1 MVDQE
6 KGCLPQCG
14 YGLLGLCC
22 TACLHGPCRR
32 SPFEADDGGRFCGE
46 DSDWIVAHNI
56 LQRVSVES
64 LQTMAAFRN
73 ALEQASGPENRI
85 EAPRLEEMKRLLL
98 PFSRGENSLLKSIYP
113 ERAFPCLHALEFP
126 AGSWFAALLD
136 MVADRPQTMRNT
148 EAQLAKALCL
158 SAMALAAEALL
169 RELAGPASEEM
180 TIALPDDPSPLLL
193 LVSDEESLQ
202 DDGREGLLNQLESA
216 CREKVLVC
224 RLQNMAQLPALG
236 RQMYERWGIPA
247 SMSGSIAVAA
257 SSSMI
262 RGLGALALGF
272 SLASLPGYPIHG
284 SLRVENYLT
293 QQLKKTFGH
302 AYLSVKPMED
312 LCEQI
317 LGSLKP

>member
-6 KGCLPQCG
+6 KECLPQCG

-32 SPFEADDGGRFCGE
+32 SPFEVEEGGRFCGE

-56 LQRVSVES
+56 LQKVSVES
-64 LQTMAAFRN
+64 LQMMAAFRN
-73 ALEQASGPENRI
+73 ALEQASGPGSRI
-85 EAPRLEEMKRLLL
+85 EASRLEEMKRLLS
-98 PFSRGENSLLKSIYP
+98 PFLRGENGLLKSMYP

-126 AGSWFAALLD
+126 VGSWFAALLD
-136 MVADRPQTMRNT
+136 IVTERPQMTRNA

-158 SAMALAAEALL
+158 SATALAAEALL

-180 TIALPDDPSPLLL
+180 TIALPDTPSPLLL
-193 LVSDEESLQ
+193 LVSDEDSLQ
-202 DDGREGLLNQLESA
+202 DDGREGVLNKIESA
-216 CREKVLVC
+216 CREEVLVC
-224 RLQNMAQLPALG
+224 RLRHAAQLPALG
-236 RQMYERWGIPA
+236 RQMYERWGIPV
-247 SMSGSIAVAA
+247 SMSGSIAVVA
-257 SSSMI
+257 SASMS

-293 QQLKKTFGH
+293 QHLKQTFGH
-302 AYLSVKPMED
+302 AYLSVKPRED